1 MLKLAYA
8 ENNAAMEY
16 EPDQEGTKRI
26 ETILLVDDEE
36 VIIEVTRD
44 ILEINGYQVLTASTG
59 REAIERY
66 RMDKDHI
73 DMVIMD
79 MMMPGIGGG
88 EILEEMRALNPAIKV
103 ILSSGYGLNSEA
115 KKIMARGVQSFLQK
129 PFRIDQLLTK
139 ITDVLTDG
147 DPRRNR

>member
-8 ENNAAMEY
+8 ESNGAMQY
-16 EPDQEGTKRI
+16 ESDQEGTKKL

-44 ILEINGYQVLTASTG
+44 ILEITGYQVLTASTG
-59 REAIERY
+59 REAVDRY

-73 DMVIMD
+73 DVVILD

-88 EILEEMRALNPAIKV
+88 EVLEELKILNPSIKV

-115 KKIMARGVQSFLQK
+115 KKIMSRGVQSFLQK
-129 PFRIDQLLTK
+129 PFRIDQLLKK
-139 ITDVLTDG
+139 ITDVLSDG
-147 DPRRNR
+147 DPRRQ